1 MEFIVNEIEYIITN
15 FSGSERLIFF
25 FLNVIILFPI
35 KLLVDPMINENILA
49 LDFEIENISC
59 KIK

>member
-15 FSGSERLIFF
+15 FSGSERLNFF